1 MLDNVLGNQLW
12 STYED
17 LTLRGGVASFMDIID
32 FKDYFLGLVSFK
44 YLSEKLELFVNNELK
59 KENKTFEEVWALDEY
74 KAAIRYNSLRELG
87 YFIAPKYLFKNILKN
102 AKSTGFVIEDLTNAL
117 KCLGDSSLGTESE
130 EDFANLFEDIDL
142 NSSRLGKDESY
153 RNKVILETMRQIN
166 ALNFKVDDEE
176 VNYLGDAYE
185 FLINKISKRTGVRAG
200 VFYTP
205 KEVSRLLAKIVS
217 LDKDYIHKAY
227 DPACGSASTL
237 LEIRNEVKVREYFA
251 QDVNHSTYNIARM
264 NMILHGIDYRDF
276 DVEWGD
282 TLTNPLHKG
291 MKFDAIVSNPPAS
304 LKWKP
309 SADILN
315 DERFTVNNIVLP
327 KSNADFAFILHMFYQ
342 LDENGTMAIAVPPGV
357 LFRNS
362 KEKEIRKYF
371 IENNYLDSVILLPS
385 NLFYGTSIAAVIL
398 VFKKSRIY
406 DNVLFIDASNEFKK
420 SKKQNRLRPQDIEKI
435 ISTYASRN
443 EIKKYSTNVSIDKIR
458 ENEYNLNIP
467 RYIDTFVEKEPI
479 DVDKLYD
486 RLEQISYELE
496 NVNAGID
503 LSSERLNINLKLLD

>member
-1 MLDNVLGNQLW
+1 MFDNVLGNQLW

-17 LTLRGGVASFMDIID
+17 LTLRGGIASFMDITD

-59 KENKTFEEVWALDEY
+59 NENKTFEEVWALDEY
-74 KAAIRYNSLRELG
+74 KAAIRYNALRELG

-102 AKSTGFVIEDLTNAL
+102 AKSTGFVIEDLSNAL
-117 KCLGDSSLGTESE
+117 QCLGDSSLGTESE
-130 EDFANLFEDIDL
+130 EDFVHIFEDIDL
-142 NSSRLGKDESY
+142 NSSKLGKDEYY
-153 RNKVILETMRQIN
+153 RNNVILETMRQIN
-166 ALNFKVDDEE
+166 VLNFNVDDEE
-176 VNYLGDAYE
+176 INYLGDAYE
-185 FLINKISKRTGVRAG
+185 FLINKISKRTGIRAG

-217 LDKDYIHKAY
+217 LDKDYIRKAY

-237 LEIRNEVKVREYFA
+237 LELKNEVNVGEYFA
-251 QDVNHSTYNIARM
+251 QEINHGTYNIARM
-264 NMILHGIDYRDF
+264 NMILHGIDYREF
-276 DVEWGD
+276 DIEWGD
-282 TLTNPLHKG
+282 TLINPMHKG

-309 SADILN
+309 SDAILN

-342 LDENGTMAIAVPPGV
+342 LDENGTMAVAVPPGV

-362 KEKEIRKYF
+362 REKKIRKYF
-371 IENNYLDSVILLPS
+371 IDNNYLDSVILLPA

-406 DNVLFIDASNEFKK
+406 DNVLFIDASKDYKK
-420 SKKQNRLRPQDIEKI
+420 AKKQNRLRPQDIEKI
-435 ISTYASRN
+435 ISTYSSRT
-443 EIKKYSTNVSIDKIR
+443 EIEKYSTNVSIEKIR
-458 ENEYNLNIP
+458 DNEYNLNIP
-467 RYIDTFVEKEPI
+467 RYIDTFVIKDPI

-486 RLEQISYELE
+486 RLEQISYELK
-496 NVNAGID
+496 NVNADID
-503 LSSERLNINLKLLD
+503 LSKERLNIDFKLLD